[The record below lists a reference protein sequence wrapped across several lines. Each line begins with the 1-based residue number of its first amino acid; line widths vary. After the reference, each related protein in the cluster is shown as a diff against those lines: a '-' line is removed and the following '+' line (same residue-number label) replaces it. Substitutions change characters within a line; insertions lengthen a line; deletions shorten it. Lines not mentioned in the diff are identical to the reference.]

1 MISGAVDSLRT
12 FTITN
17 LEPSSGFPRFP
28 QDKYEAVNHI
38 LLPGGLGVLSPIDDN
53 TTFHARN

>member
-38 LLPGGLGVLSPIDDN
+38 LLPG
-53 TTFHARN
+53 